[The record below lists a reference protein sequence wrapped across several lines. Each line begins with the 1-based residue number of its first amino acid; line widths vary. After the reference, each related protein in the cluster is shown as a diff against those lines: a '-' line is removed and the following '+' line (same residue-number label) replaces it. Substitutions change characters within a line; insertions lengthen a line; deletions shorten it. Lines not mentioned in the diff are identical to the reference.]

1 MSTTPIPS
9 NDDTDDTGETD
20 RQTDAMRANLRE
32 DVASWSAAR
41 HEASARQVAELVPA
55 PVKPTAS
62 RPSRAKPK
70 VVAPVVD
77 ATPQPKKPFGMAY
90 DGVTTAQHIQSMID
104 KGRR

>member
-1 MSTTPIPS
+1 MSTTPTPD
-9 NDDTDDTGETD
+9 NDDTDETREAD
-20 RQTDAMRANLRE
+20 RQADAMKANLRE

-55 PVKPTAS
+55 PVKPAAV

-70 VVAPVVD
+70 VVAPVAQ